1 MKKVL
6 LKIDGMTCSAC
17 SSGLEKYLNKQDG
30 IKTAAVNLVMNNANI
45 EYDEKKL
52 TLEQVEKFVEKAGF
66 TSLGID
72 NFEKEEKKK
81 SNEKYKLIEISV
93 ISILILYISMSH
105 MVGLPVIPFLN
116 MMTHPINYAISLLIL
131 TTIVILFGKDIIKNG
146 YKNLIHKT
154 PNMDTLVMIG
164 VLASYVYSIYGTI
177 RILQGHTM
185 YVEKLYYESA
195 AIVIFFIKIGK
206 FVENKNKDKT
216 KEALQELMT
225 ITPNNATIIR
235 EGKEVVVTLDE
246 IQKGDIVICKPGEK
260 IAVDGE
266 IIDGVTHINEAF
278 ITGESKPAKREI
290 GSKVIAGSINYEG
303 TIKYKAEK
311 IGKESTVSEI
321 VRLVANATATKA
333 PIAKIADKISGY
345 FVPVVL
351 VISIIAF
358 VLWLIISKDIAL
370 AINIFVSILVVAC
383 PCSLGLATPLAIVIA
398 SGNASRKGILVKTS
412 EALENFHKAKTIC
425 FDKTGTLTKGTLSI
439 SKIYNYSNLEE
450 KELLKN
456 IASIE
461 KKSEHPIARAIV
473 NKVVEE
479 KIEFEDLKEFK
490 AIAGFGVEAIMQN
503 DDKYLIGNR
512 KLMTENGVIIP
523 NEQDEQ
529 QLVND
534 GNSILFVSL
543 NNKLVALIG
552 VKDIL
557 KDNIENV
564 IKELKDKNINVV
576 MLTGDNEKTAEIV
589 AKQIG
594 IEKVISN
601 VTPKEKAKKIKE
613 LKKDGIVIMCG
624 DGINDSISLVT
635 ADIGVSISS
644 GTDIAMDS
652 ASVILMNDNIEKI
665 NELIEISEK
674 TIKNIKQNLFWAFFY
689 NAICIPVAAG
699 VFITLTGW
707 QMSPMLGAAAMSLS
721 SFFVCM
727 NALRLNTFSMHDA
740 SKDIKR
746 KKKEKK
752 TMEKTLEIT
761 GMMCGHCEM
770 AVKKAL
776 EAVDGVKSADVSHE
790 KGTAVVTLSKEVSND
805 VLKKTVEDKDYTV
818 TSIK

>member
-30 IKTAAVNLVMNNANI
+30 IKTATVNLVMNNANI

-81 SNEKYKLIEISV
+81 SNEKYKLIGISV

-235 EGKEVVVTLDE
+235 EEKEVVVTLDE

-278 ITGESKPAKREI
+278 ITGESKPVKKEI

-370 AINIFVSILVVAC
+370 NIFVSILVVAC

-412 EALENFHKAKTIC
+412 ESLENFHKAKTIC

-473 NKVVEE
+473 NKAIEE

-503 DDKYLIGNR
+503 NDKYLIGNR

-601 VTPKEKAKKIKE
+601 VTPKEKAEKIKE

-689 NAICIPVAAG
+689 NICMIPIACGILEPIGIEMNPMVAA
-699 VFITLTGW
+699 FAMTISSLTVV
-707 QMSPMLGAAAMSLS
+707 L
-721 SFFVCM
+721 
-727 NALRLNTFSMHDA
+727 NALRL
-740 SKDIKR
+740 
-746 KKKEKK
+746 KK
-752 TMEKTLEIT
+752 
-761 GMMCGHCEM
+761 
-770 AVKKAL
+770 
-776 EAVDGVKSADVSHE
+776 
-790 KGTAVVTLSKEVSND
+790 
-805 VLKKTVEDKDYTV
+805 
-818 TSIK
+818 

>member
-30 IKTAAVNLVMNNANI
+30 IKIATVNLVMNNANI

-81 SNEKYKLIEISV
+81 SNEKYKLIGISV

-116 MMTHPINYAISLLIL
+116 MITHPINYAISLLIL

-206 FVENKNKDKT
+206 FVESKNKDKT

-235 EGKEVVVTLDE
+235 EEKEVVVTLDE
-246 IQKGDIVICKPGEK
+246 IQKGDIIICKPGEK

-278 ITGESKPAKREI
+278 ITGESKPAKKEI

-351 VISIIAF
+351 VISIISF

-473 NKVVEE
+473 NKAIEE

-490 AIAGFGVEAIMQN
+490 AIAGFGVEAIMKN

-594 IEKVISN
+594 IDKVVSN
-601 VTPKEKAKKIKE
+601 VTPKEKAEKIKE
-613 LKKDGIVIMCG
+613 FKKDGIVIMCG

-665 NELIEISEK
+665 NELIEISKK

-689 NAICIPVAAG
+689 NICMIPIACGILEPIGIEMNPMVAA
-699 VFITLTGW
+699 FAMTISSLTVV
-707 QMSPMLGAAAMSLS
+707 L
-721 SFFVCM
+721 
-727 NALRLNTFSMHDA
+727 NALRL
-740 SKDIKR
+740 
-746 KKKEKK
+746 KK
-752 TMEKTLEIT
+752 
-761 GMMCGHCEM
+761 
-770 AVKKAL
+770 
-776 EAVDGVKSADVSHE
+776 
-790 KGTAVVTLSKEVSND
+790 
-805 VLKKTVEDKDYTV
+805 
-818 TSIK
+818 